1 MRAVLRLSCVLAL
14 GFALDC
20 SRALAQDS
28 PDTEESPA
36 RAQIEQLIQ
45 QTHSEVAVAF
55 RSLDGSQE
63 LFIRADEIFPA
74 APAAIQVPIMM
85 ELYHEAQAGQLRLTD
100 TIVVHNNFHSLVDDS
115 TYQIDPKTDPD
126 QDLYKS
132 IGKPETLGDLCD
144 HMVANNSS
152 LAASLLI
159 ERLGIGQIRQR
170 IEALHAKGVELFRG
184 VEPSKPSDPKPQNEI
199 SARGVLELL
208 WTLAKGQQEDDDASK
223 EMVGVIARAALHQ
236 LPTAGLP
243 SDPRIVES
251 IQNMGLGQQA
261 MIVYG
266 PHPFVVVIMSRGITN
281 PETSA
286 ELMAQITHA
295 LASAIT

>member
-1 MRAVLRLSCVLAL
+1 MRAVLRLSCLLAL

-20 SRALAQDS
+20 PRALAQDS

-63 LFIRADEIFPA
+63 LFIRADELFPA
-74 APAAIQVPIMM
+74 APAAIQVPIMI
-85 ELYHEAQAGQLRLTD
+85 ELYREAQAGQLRLTD

-132 IGKPETLGDLCD
+132 IGKPETLGDLCE

-184 VEPSKPSDPKPQNEI
+184 VESSKPSDSKPQNEV

-223 EMVGVIARAALHQ
+223 QMVGVIARAALRQ
-236 LPTAGLP
+236 LPTAGVP
-243 SDPRIVES
+243 SDPRIADS

>member
-1 MRAVLRLSCVLAL
+1 MRAALRLSCVLAL

-20 SRALAQDS
+20 PRALAQDS

-63 LFIRADEIFPA
+63 LFIRADELFPA
-74 APAAIQVPIMM
+74 APAAIQVPIMI
-85 ELYHEAQAGQLRLTD
+85 ELYREAQAGQLQLTD

-132 IGKPETLGDLCD
+132 IDKPVTLGDLCE

-170 IEALHAKGVELFRG
+170 IEASHAKGVELFRG

-236 LPTAGLP
+236 LPTAGMP
-243 SDPRIVES
+243 SDPRIAES

-266 PHPFVVVIMSRGITN
+266 PHPFVVVIMSRGMTN

>member
-1 MRAVLRLSCVLAL
+1 MRAVFRLSCVLAL

-20 SRALAQDS
+20 PRALAQDS
-28 PDTEESPA
+28 ADTEESPA

-63 LFIRADEIFPA
+63 LFIRADELFPA
-74 APAAIQVPIMM
+74 APAAIQVPIMI

-100 TIVVHNNFHSLVDDS
+100 TIVVHNSFHSLVDDS

-126 QDLYKS
+126 QDLYQS
-132 IGKPETLGDLCD
+132 IGKPETLGGLCE

-170 IEALHAKGVELFRG
+170 IEALHAKGVALFRG
-184 VEPSKPSDPKPQNEI
+184 VESSKPSDPKPQNEV

-208 WTLAKGQQEDDDASK
+208 WTLAKGQ
-223 EMVGVIARAALHQ
+223 
-236 LPTAGLP
+236 
-243 SDPRIVES
+243 
-251 IQNMGLGQQA
+251 
-261 MIVYG
+261 
-266 PHPFVVVIMSRGITN
+266 
-281 PETSA
+281 
-286 ELMAQITHA
+286 
-295 LASAIT
+295 